1 MASKSSA
8 IDSVVVDFSGVL
20 VTQTSPVLAELAS
33 WHRVSIETLV
43 HVLMGPRAWSTVDH
57 PWHRA
62 ERGELEAAALQ
73 AEVAPYADAA
83 GMTLRG
89 DEYARLLTGDFVVN
103 DDVLERIGGLR
114 ELGYTMGLLMNSF
127 RELRSTI
134 DGKVDFG
141 LFDVVVDSSEVGCR
155 KPEPQIFSIMEQRL
169 GVDSARILYLDDV
182 TANIEGARN
191 AGWGTILVTD
201 LFDALHDLDSVSVVE
216 GWEPPA
222 WGPPPTPSGGGAVE
236 NGGGLGEDLLGGG
249 TGGEDGG
256 DAGGSELVE
265 VVVGDDPADDDRNV
279 AAPPPN
285 LLDD

>member
-20 VTQTSPVLAELAS
+20 VTQRSPVLAELAS

-73 AEVAPYADAA
+73 SEVAPYAEAA

-89 DEYARLLTGDFVVN
+89 DEYAQLLTGDFVVN

-114 ELGYTMGLLMNSF
+114 ELGYTVGLLMNSF

-141 LFDVVVDSSEVGCR
+141 MFDVVVDSSEVGCR

-169 GVDSARILYLDDV
+169 GADPARILYLDDV

-201 LFDALHDLDSVSVVE
+201 LFDALHDLDRVSVVE
-216 GWEPPA
+216 GYEE
-222 WGPPPTPSGGGAVE
+222 SGGGAVE

-249 TGGEDGG
+249 TGGENGG
-256 DAGGSELVE
+256 DARRSQLVE
-265 VVVGDDPADDDRNV
+265 VVVGDDPANDDRDV
-279 AAPPPN
+279 AAPPSN